1 MIKKIVIFFIVCF
14 GINSLTLASENNF
27 FEEGKKLFDKENYED
42 SKFLFQ
48 RSIVYDP
55 KHANSYLYLGKIYK
69 IEKNSKE
76 EEKNINTALLLDP
89 RNEEAMYILIDLELE
104 RSNFSKVEDLKKDFQ
119 KICSTLCEKI
129 TSIDTRLKDF
139 EKKDASWEQ
148 S

>member
-1 MIKKIVIFFIVCF
+1 MIKNIIILILVCF
-14 GINSLTLASENNF
+14 GLNSITNASENNF
-27 FEEGKKLFDKENYED
+27 FEEGKKLFDKENYEE

-55 KHANSYLYLGKIYK
+55 KHANSYLYLGKIFK
-69 IEKNSKE
+69 IEKNAKE

-139 EKKDASWEQ
+139 EKKDAS
-148 S
+148 

>member
-1 MIKKIVIFFIVCF
+1 MIKKIVIFFLVCF

-55 KHANSYLYLGKIYK
+55 KHANSYLYLGKIFK

-104 RSNFSKVEDLKKDFQ
+104 RSNFSKVEDLKKDFK
-119 KICSTLCEKI
+119 KICSSLCEKI

-139 EKKDASWEQ
+139 EKKDAS
-148 S
+148 

>member
-1 MIKKIVIFFIVCF
+1 MIKKIIIFILVCF
-14 GINSLTLASENNF
+14 GINSLTNASENNF

-55 KHANSYLYLGKIYK
+55 KHANSYLYLGKIFK

-104 RSNFSKVEDLKKDFQ
+104 RSNFSKVEDLKKDFK

-139 EKKDASWEQ
+139 EKKDAS
-148 S
+148 

>member
-1 MIKKIVIFFIVCF
+1 MIKKWAIFFIICF
-14 GINSLTLASENNF
+14 GINSLTNASENNF
-27 FEEGKKLFDKENYED
+27 FEEGKKLFDKENYDE

-55 KHANSYLYLGKIYK
+55 KHANSYLYLGKIFK
-69 IEKNSKE
+69 IEKNAKE

-104 RSNFSKVEDLKKDFQ
+104 RSNFSKVEDLKKDFK

-139 EKKDASWEQ
+139 EKKDASWE
-148 S
+148 

>member
-1 MIKKIVIFFIVCF
+1 MIKKLVIFFLICF
-14 GINSLTLASENNF
+14 GINSVTNASENNF

-55 KHANSYLYLGKIYK
+55 KHANSYLYLGKIFK
-69 IEKNSKE
+69 IEKNAKE

-104 RSNFSKVEDLKKDFQ
+104 RSNFSKVEDLKKDFK

-139 EKKDASWEQ
+139 EKKDAS
-148 S
+148 

>member
-1 MIKKIVIFFIVCF
+1 MIKKLLIFFLICF
-14 GINSLTLASENNF
+14 GINSLTNASENNF
-27 FEEGKKLFDKENYED
+27 FEEGKKLFDKENYDE

-55 KHANSYLYLGKIYK
+55 KHANSYLYLGKIFK

-139 EKKDASWEQ
+139 EKKDAS
-148 S
+148 

>member
-1 MIKKIVIFFIVCF
+1 MIKKLLIFFLICF
-14 GINSLTLASENNF
+14 GINSLTNASENNF
-27 FEEGKKLFDKENYED
+27 FEEGKKLFDKENYEE

-55 KHANSYLYLGKIYK
+55 THANSYLYLGKIFK

-139 EKKDASWEQ
+139 EKKDAS
-148 S
+148 

>member
-1 MIKKIVIFFIVCF
+1 MIKKIIIFILVCF
-14 GINSLTLASENNF
+14 GINSVTNASENNF

-55 KHANSYLYLGKIYK
+55 KHANSYLYLGKIFK
-69 IEKNSKE
+69 IEKNAKE

-104 RSNFSKVEDLKKDFQ
+104 RSNFSKVEDLKKDFK

-139 EKKDASWEQ
+139 EKKDAS
-148 S
+148 

>member
-1 MIKKIVIFFIVCF
+1 MIKKLLIFFLICF
-14 GINSLTLASENNF
+14 GINSLTNASENNF
-27 FEEGKKLFDKENYED
+27 FEEGKKLFDKENYDE

-55 KHANSYLYLGKIYK
+55 KHANSYLYLGKIFK
-69 IEKNSKE
+69 IEKNAKE

-104 RSNFSKVEDLKKDFQ
+104 RSNFSKVEDLKKDFK
-119 KICSTLCEKI
+119 KICSSLCEKI

-139 EKKDASWEQ
+139 EKKDAS
-148 S
+148 

>member
-1 MIKKIVIFFIVCF
+1 MIKKLLIFFLICF
-14 GINSLTLASENNF
+14 GINSVTNASENNF

-55 KHANSYLYLGKIYK
+55 KHANSYLYLGKIFK
-69 IEKNSKE
+69 IEKNAKE

-104 RSNFSKVEDLKKDFQ
+104 RSNFSKVEDLKKDFK

-139 EKKDASWEQ
+139 EKKDAS
-148 S
+148 

>member
-1 MIKKIVIFFIVCF
+1 MIKKLLIFFIICF
-14 GINSLTLASENNF
+14 GINSLTNASENNF
-27 FEEGKKLFDKENYED
+27 FEEGKKLFDKENYDE

-55 KHANSYLYLGKIYK
+55 KHANSYLYLGKIFK

-104 RSNFSKVEDLKKDFQ
+104 RSNFSKVEDLKKDFK
-119 KICSTLCEKI
+119 KICSSLCEKI

-139 EKKDASWEQ
+139 EKKDAS
-148 S
+148 

>member
-1 MIKKIVIFFIVCF
+1 MIKKLLIFFLICC
-14 GINSLTLASENNF
+14 GINSLTNASENNF
-27 FEEGKKLFDKENYED
+27 FEEGKKLFDKENYEE

-55 KHANSYLYLGKIYK
+55 KHANSYLYLGKIFK
-69 IEKNSKE
+69 IEKNAKE

-104 RSNFSKVEDLKKDFQ
+104 RSNFSKVEDLKKDFK
-119 KICSTLCEKI
+119 KICSSLCEKI

-139 EKKDASWEQ
+139 EKKDAS
-148 S
+148 